1 MYSNYQDQDDVLN
14 QLIFLCTDLE
24 YRWKTATC
32 VVCLLLILFWL
43 LGRWRLE
50 VEDGL
55 DPDSELLKYVSSQID
70 TLSTN
75 CLNSEELLKEI
86 RASCVNFSDGEQDNK
101 HNAYSSQSEDSDVS
115 DQFSY
120 NPKHHDTLSAQSSE
134 RDHMFLKHS
143 HDPTSS
149 ESEEWNLRSGICA
162 SDYSVSTISITSNS
176 PSSSPCPTGSHF
188 SLFDEMS
195 AQGSPAIISTVAASS
210 KSVLDGNRQRQL
222 WKRAILRVRIVVM
235 LLRGGLKLKKDTPFQ
250 ECRAVEN
257 ICCSETNLIS
267 EDSPH
272 DSSND
277 SFDQKRNK
285 FEKYVKVRESINKQ
299 PNPLMF
305 IQSQF
310 IQSPVGQAEKDLK
323 HESEENITAAKT
335 DGALAVAHL
344 GKEATDALK
353 QSLKHNMGRVQIE
366 NVVPLTSHSQDS
378 YDNGTH
384 QPIFSELIEALEPQI
399 DKKLVQHRWAPPKP
413 ITWSL
418 KSFMEHQSTNSHGY
432 GTKENITARRPHF
445 CLRLEMANLKD
456 NSSQEDS
463 QNPNSPVKGRGARKD
478 MVYGMITLGDISVE
492 MTDKKIS
499 LSQQQI
505 SSAGLVEVLTPALK
519 SPVKSASEP
528 DVTIL
533 SCRKAKAQGFNKV
546 ALDPIDL
553 NLKQEHCEQ
562 SMKTPTVRHKS
573 LQMLRANVPGQPPSK
588 KCLEEA
594 RALILRKRMRN
605 KLEFN
610 IKQKVLYQLWGLP
623 LVVQTS
629 LDTTMRTSPIRKDSK
644 MLLKSSEEEMERTP
658 RMERSSLKKWKFPK
672 RIVKSIKTFEM
683 PKAMGLKNL
692 SLSNEN

>member
-1 MYSNYQDQDDVLN
+1 M
-14 QLIFLCTDLE
+14 
-24 YRWKTATC
+24 
-32 VVCLLLILFWL
+32 
-43 LGRWRLE
+43 
-50 VEDGL
+50 
-55 DPDSELLKYVSSQID
+55 
-70 TLSTN
+70 
-75 CLNSEELLKEI
+75 
-86 RASCVNFSDGEQDNK
+86 
-101 HNAYSSQSEDSDVS
+101 
-115 DQFSY
+115 
-120 NPKHHDTLSAQSSE
+120 
-134 RDHMFLKHS
+134 
-143 HDPTSS
+143 
-149 ESEEWNLRSGICA
+149 
-162 SDYSVSTISITSNS
+162 
-176 PSSSPCPTGSHF
+176 
-188 SLFDEMS
+188 
-195 AQGSPAIISTVAASS
+195 
-210 KSVLDGNRQRQL
+210 
-222 WKRAILRVRIVVM
+222 
-235 LLRGGLKLKKDTPFQ
+235 
-250 ECRAVEN
+250 
-257 ICCSETNLIS
+257 
-267 EDSPH
+267 
-272 DSSND
+272 
-277 SFDQKRNK
+277 
-285 FEKYVKVRESINKQ
+285 
-299 PNPLMF
+299 
-305 IQSQF
+305 
-310 IQSPVGQAEKDLK
+310 
-323 HESEENITAAKT
+323 
-335 DGALAVAHL
+335 
-344 GKEATDALK
+344 
-353 QSLKHNMGRVQIE
+353 
-366 NVVPLTSHSQDS
+366 
-378 YDNGTH
+378 
-384 QPIFSELIEALEPQI
+384 
-399 DKKLVQHRWAPPKP
+399 QHRWAPPKP
-413 ITWSL
+413 VTWSL
-418 KSFMEHQSTNSHGY
+418 KAFLEHQSRHSHGD

-445 CLRLEMANLKD
+445 CVADEQHERNGQTLWYFRPVTPAANHQSLRLEMANLKD

-692 SLSNEN
+692 SLSNENKTSNHERSKMPSSNDTNQDPAIRNSS